1 MRLRLMLAA
10 LVVACAG
17 LAWQLSRTRGAAL
30 ELPLFDFVEYW
41 AAGRLNAQGENPYDH
56 DRVEELEKQ
65 AGRTEK
71 PVLMWNPPWTLTVA
85 MPFGLFRVDHIHI
98 AQLLWL
104 LLQFAALV
112 YSADALWRYYG
123 GSAGQ
128 RWLAWLT
135 AFTFVPSLFAL
146 TAGQIAPLI
155 LLGAVLFLQCERR
168 GQYALAGAAAVLLA
182 IKPHIVYLF
191 WLALLLWAVERRRW
205 ALLMGGILTGL
216 IATLI
221 PVLSNPQVLDHYWNT
236 ITTRPPDEYRSPTL
250 GRLVRMALSEDV
262 FRLQFVA
269 LVPGLVWFAIWW
281 PRQHRAWDWGE
292 RLPLLLLVS
301 MLTAPYGAWPFDLVI
316 LLVPVIQVA
325 ARLHR
330 EGRLASR
337 KAALAYHL
345 AINGL
350 ALFVL
355 ASGAEFFWFIWMT
368 PALLAGYLAF
378 LPRVPAPAT
387 AGGDHTPET

>member
-10 LVVACAG
+10 LVVAGAV
-17 LAWQLSRTRGAAL
+17 LAWQLSRVGGTGL
-30 ELPLFDFVEYW
+30 DLPLFDFVEYW
-41 AAGRLNAQGENPYDH
+41 AAGHLNAHGENPYDH
-56 DRVEELEKQ
+56 DQVEELERQ

-71 PVLMWNPPWTLTVA
+71 PVLMWNPPWTLTLA
-85 MPFGLFRVDHIHI
+85 MPFGLFPLDHIRL

-123 GSAGQ
+123 GDAGQ
-128 RWLAWLT
+128 RWLAWLI

-155 LLGAVLFLQCERR
+155 LLGPVLFLQCERR
-168 GQYALAGAAAVLLA
+168 GLHALAGAAAVLLA

-191 WLALLLWAVERRRW
+191 WLALLLGAIERRRW
-205 ALLMGGILTGL
+205 SLLAGGIVTGL
-216 IATLI
+216 VATLI
-221 PVLSNPQVLDHYWNT
+221 PLVCNPHVLGQYVST
-236 ITTRPPDEYRSPTL
+236 MTTRPPDEYRSPTL
-250 GRLVRMALSEDV
+250 GRVVRMAFGEDV
-262 FRLQFVA
+262 FHLQFVA
-269 LVPGLVWFAIWW
+269 LLPGLLWFAFYW
-281 PRQHRAWDWGE
+281 PRQRRAWDWGE

-316 LLVPVIQVA
+316 LLVPVMQVA

-330 EGRLASR
+330 EGRR
-337 KAALAYHL
+337 PRRNAAVAFHL
-345 AINGL
+345 AVNGV
-350 ALFVL
+350 ALGLLV
-355 ASGAEFFWFIWMT
+355 AGAEFFWFIWMT

-378 LPRVPAPAT
+378 LPPRNPAAE
-387 AGGDHTPET
+387 H